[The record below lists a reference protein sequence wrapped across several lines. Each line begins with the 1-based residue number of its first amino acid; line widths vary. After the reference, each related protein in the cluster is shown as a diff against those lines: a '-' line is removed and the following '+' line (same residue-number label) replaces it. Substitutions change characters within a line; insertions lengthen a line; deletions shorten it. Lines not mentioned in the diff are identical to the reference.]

1 MTLDSYLRLKRIFD
15 LTLIIAAIPLVVP
28 VMALVALAIRLDGPG
43 PILFTQ
49 PRTGRDGLRFN
60 MLKFR
65 TMVPNAAELEE
76 QLRPLSILPWPAFKI
91 VDDPRIT
98 RVGKVLRKT
107 SLDEL
112 PQLINVLRGE
122 MSLVGPRPTPWPLSD
137 YELWQTSRL
146 TVPPGITGRWQVE
159 GRNTSDFSGWLRFE
173 MAYIRRLSLWQDI
186 VLLGRTVGAVV
197 RGTGE

>member
-1 MTLDSYLRLKRIFD
+1 MTLETYLRLKRIFD
-15 LTLIIAAIPLVVP
+15 LVLVIAAIPVVGP
-28 VMALVALAIRLDGPG
+28 VMAVVALAIRLDGPG

-49 PRTGRDGLRFN
+49 SRTGRDGVRFE
-60 MLKFR
+60 MVKFR
-65 TMVPNAAELEE
+65 TMVPNAAALEE
-76 QLRPLSILPWPAFKI
+76 ELRPLSILPWPAFKV

-98 RVGKVLRKT
+98 RVGKILRKT

-159 GRNTSDFSGWLRFE
+159 GRNTSDFSGWLRYE
-173 MAYIRRLSLWQDI
+173 MAYIRELSLWQDI